1 VFRLGSGE
9 GDAEEIMISPFFSDI
24 DWNLLEKRKLIP
36 PFKPQVDIPVKYIKI
51 NKFCIFLRIFYKSFF
66 LIKDEIQI

>member
-1 VFRLGSGE
+1 LGSGE

-36 PFKPQVDIPVKYIKI
+36 PFKPQVDIPVKYQNI
-51 NKFCIFLRIFYKSFF
+51 
-66 LIKDEIQI
+66 